1 MKLENLSSIGSPELD
16 SSMFRL
22 CHNTNGHP
30 AVNKAPRC
38 FPSLTSCSVNEKKH
52 CKSKIS
58 VFHLSAGGVVI
69 NLIFS
74 SSMPDD
80 KQYLD
85 AAENLQFRQD
95 VLIHRTA
102 SSIKRHPSPIELY
115 PMEIPVPGLQEC
127 ACMSMLCNQLILVQL
142 DPHKA
147 PIHISTCITVMHSY
161 SISKS
166 SVLHAGM

>member
-69 NLIFS
+69 KL
-74 SSMPDD
+74 PDAM
-80 KQYLD
+80 QGTLSYN
-85 AAENLQFRQD
+85 ACSYE
-95 VLIHRTA
+95 VLL
-102 SSIKRHPSPIELY
+102 SSILH
-115 PMEIPVPGLQEC
+115 
-127 ACMSMLCNQLILVQL
+127 
-142 DPHKA
+142 
-147 PIHISTCITVMHSY
+147 
-161 SISKS
+161 
-166 SVLHAGM
+166 VL